1 MVFKCNTD
9 REDIMS
15 DVNNDSDVSDVART
29 VSSYLP
35 DFDVILFT
43 GDIINGV
50 FVNLQEVLRKRES
63 GNKKKVYFFIGTSG
77 GSPHE
82 AFRMMR
88 LLRMKYDYIGV
99 VLFGECYSAGTLFA
113 LGANEILMSP
123 GSNLGPLD
131 VQMRREDDL
140 SRMSGECYRQA
151 LSDISSVAQSV
162 FFDLFGRLKSRQDIL
177 ISTQTASHAAC
188 EIVKGL
194 LSPITQQIEPTRLGE
209 MMRSQGIG
217 ISYCVRLM
225 RHIYGDDK
233 AYRIANHLAR
243 NYPSHNTIIDF
254 EEAKELGVNVTL
266 INPEV
271 WASGIFL
278 PLEKKLLTREYLT
291 EPVICELNSM
301 EVM

>member
-1 MVFKCNTD
+1 
-9 REDIMS
+9 MS
-15 DVNNDSDVSDVART
+15 EPTSVSDVSDSKRT
-29 VSSYLP
+29 FSSYLP
-35 DFDVILFT
+35 EFDVILFT
-43 GDIINGV
+43 GDIIDGV
-50 FVNLQEVLRKRES
+50 FVSLQEVLRELES
-63 GNKKKVYFFIGTSG
+63 RKKKKVYFIIGTSG

-151 LSDISSVAQSV
+151 LSDISIVAQSV

-225 RHIYGDDK
+225 HHIYGEDK
-233 AYRIANHLAR
+233 AFRIANHLAR
-243 NYPSHNTIIDF
+243 SYPSHNTIIDY

-266 INPEV
+266 INTET
-271 WASGIFL
+271 WFSGIFI
-278 PLEKKLLTREYLT
+278 PLEKKLLKCEYQN
-291 EPVICELNSM
+291 EPSICALNNQ
-301 EVM
+301 EVV